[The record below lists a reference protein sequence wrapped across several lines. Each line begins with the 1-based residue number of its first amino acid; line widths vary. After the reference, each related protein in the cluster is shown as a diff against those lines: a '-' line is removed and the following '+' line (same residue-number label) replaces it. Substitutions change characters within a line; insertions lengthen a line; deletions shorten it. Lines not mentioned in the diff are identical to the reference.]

1 MTSSQNF
8 FFDRYGREEMLSL
21 FDKTIKSPETLPKYK
36 KLYIER
42 PQCPLAL
49 TTTTEEEL
57 VCQNKKQKKNLN
69 QKKFN
74 VFFFLIKFSEF
85 GLLEIPI
92 VQLLVDVELDV
103 VV

>member
-36 KLYIER
+36 KLYVER

-57 VCQNKKQKKNLN
+57 VCQKKNKNKNLNKKNLM
-69 QKKFN
+69 
-74 VFFFLIKFSEF
+74 FFFSY
-85 GLLEIPI
+85 
-92 VQLLVDVELDV
+92 
-103 VV
+103 